1 MIYIPFRKCTRLG
14 NWMFQ
19 FAAARSLDVHVAF
32 VGDVEFMRK
41 AFRGYERLFPGLT
54 LLEKVPANEKVLVQ
68 IEDQS
73 SRFSPLR
80 HEVPTLID
88 GYFQSAKYFDE
99 HLVRSMFSPDS
110 SMIGY
115 LRRQYGK
122 WLASPGVTGI
132 SVRHGGDY
140 LRIPD
145 RHPFVGLGYFKRAI
159 SLFPHDT
166 QFIVC
171 SDDIQW
177 CKKHFKGDRF
187 HFIEGESVLVQLYIH
202 ALCQNNIIS
211 NSSFSWWGAWLNPNP
226 GKKVIAPAVW
236 FGMSTNYDTRD
247 LLWDGVVQ
255 IKNRLS
261 FGLWIRAVFNTL
273 CLKLHRMMPT
283 LYKRYRIVRDAL
295 REAFVNS

>member
-1 MIYIPFRKCTRLG
+1 MVYIPFRKCTRLG
-14 NWMFQ
+14 NWLFQ
-19 FAAARSLDVHVAF
+19 FAAARTLDVHVAF

-41 AFRGYERLFPGLT
+41 AFREYERLFPGVIF
-54 LLEKVPANEKVLVQ
+54 LEKAPAEVLKQ

-80 HEVPTLID
+80 HDGQTLID

-99 HLVRSMFSPDS
+99 HLVRSIFSPDS
-110 SMIGY
+110 AMIDY
-115 LRRQYGK
+115 LRKKYGK
-122 WLASPGVTGI
+122 WLDSPGVTGI

-145 RHPFVGLGYFKRAI
+145 RHPFVGFGYFKRAI
-159 SLFPHDT
+159 SSFPENT

-171 SDDIQW
+171 SDDIHW
-177 CKKHFKGDRF
+177 CKKHFRGGRF
-187 HFIEGESVLVQLYIH
+187 HFIEGESVLVQLYVH

-211 NSSFSWWGAWLNPNP
+211 NSSFSWWGAWLNANP

-236 FGMSTNYDTRD
+236 FGMSTNYDTTD
-247 LLWDGVVQ
+247 LLWEGVVR

-261 FGLWIRAVFNTL
+261 FGLWVRAVFNTF
-273 CLKLHRMMPT
+273 CLKLHRMMPNV
-283 LYKRYRIVRDAL
+283 YKKYRAVRDAL
-295 REAFVNS
+295 GQGFFDKR